1 MRGMGGSPRSAPAS
15 SLGGVCDAPCFFGT
29 LAFGD
34 TPMEIVRLFSWFAAL
49 WGVLWLACGVFC
61 KFVVVPYLPASSKPH
76 ENHSMYVG
84 QKLVA
89 EIKSLFIACA
99 ANHLLYTL
107 FIEETSRE
115 FELGGYPPG
124 EPYGILV
131 TAFEIADLVLCLAF
145 GFFTTEHV
153 VHHLIHI
160 GVGTLCRVNHAPT
173 LTALI
178 VMAQETSGLPLNYFL
193 LMRHRISHSHWSI
206 HAAQIA
212 FATTFAIWRLGL
224 GTYGTYHFVRF
235 SPAHLP
241 PTFPTW
247 HARALGTALV
257 FGSVLQWYWGVTIFR
272 MVTRTGSIKKKKEE

>member
-1 MRGMGGSPRSAPAS
+1 MGGWLRSAPAS
-15 SLGGVCDAPCFFGT
+15 SVDSVCDAPCFFGT
-29 LAFGD
+29 SSYGD
-34 TPMEIVRLFSWFAAL
+34 TPMELVRLFSWFAAL

-61 KFVVVPYLPASSKPH
+61 KFVVVPYLPASSRPH

-107 FIEETSRE
+107 FLEERSRE

-124 EPYGILV
+124 EPFGIIV
-131 TAFEIADLVLCLAF
+131 TAFEIADLVLCLAY

-153 VHHLIHI
+153 LHHLIHI
-160 GVGTLCRVNHAPT
+160 AVGTLCRVNHAPT

-193 LMRHRISHSHWSI
+193 LMRHRIAHSHWSI
-206 HAAQIA
+206 LASQVG
-212 FATTFAIWRLGL
+212 FASCFAIWRLGL

-235 SPAHLP
+235 SSAHLP
-241 PTFPTW
+241 SDFSTL

-257 FGSVLQWYWGVTIFR
+257 FGSVMQWYWGVAIFR
-272 MVTRTGSIKKKKEE
+272 MVVRTASIKKKKDE